1 MNGPTDNKLDLLSFS
16 NIALSWSAGAQ
27 LLFGRL
33 PVLRRFQI
41 DDANMSYRIVNVNV
55 ELT

>member
-33 PVLRRFQI
+33 LVLRRFQI
-41 DDANMSYRIVNVNV
+41 DDAEHVIPYR
-55 ELT
+55 